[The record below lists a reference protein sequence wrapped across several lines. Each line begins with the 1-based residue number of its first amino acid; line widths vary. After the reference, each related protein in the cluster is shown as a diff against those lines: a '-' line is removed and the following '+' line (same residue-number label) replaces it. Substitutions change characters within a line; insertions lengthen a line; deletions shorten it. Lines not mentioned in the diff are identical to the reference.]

1 MVDFVALLYSSRNF
15 AMPIYWLKDQ
25 WFIAVTFLREFANMR
40 CFSARFGIWWIL
52 TSIVNFWNT
61 LASGLFQFSSIR
73 SVLRL
78 WKFSWKLEFVVSHEI
93 LDSLTCYYYS
103 IWTLNKL
110 LDFISFHFTHLIL
123 WLYCNFEG
131 FDPMLFTNLV
141 IGRSCFCYLFALW
154 FKLCKMVTSFCYLQG
169 YSEWFVLPC
178 NIFSWNQFCW
188 FVPLF
193 CQACFQLFNGRR
205 FWQRK
210 WK

>member
-1 MVDFVALLYSSRNF
+1 LQICTVLVLDL
-15 AMPIYWLKDQ
+15 
-25 WFIAVTFLREFANMR
+25 EFD
-40 CFSARFGIWWIL
+40 GL

-93 LDSLTCYYYS
+93 LDSLTCYYDS

-110 LDFISFHFTHLIL
+110 LDFISIHFTHLIL

-141 IGRSCFCYLFALW
+141 IGRSYTTVAQIVENENEL
-154 FKLCKMVTSFCYLQG
+154 LCII
-169 YSEWFVLPC
+169 E
-178 NIFSWNQFCW
+178 
-188 FVPLF
+188 
-193 CQACFQLFNGRR
+193 
-205 FWQRK
+205 
-210 WK
+210 